1 MLKTILL
8 LSVLFLSLLNT
19 SGQTIADKIMFV
31 VDSIPVIDDPQQGDE
46 IQQTDVADITIIKN
60 KDTLNRLGYAQ
71 FDGVTFVF
79 TKEYRNR
86 ADSLRQ
92 IPSTKQM
99 ERKNGVWLFHNNP
112 YSGPFIDYYYSG
124 KKQGD
129 GAFINGLVNGRRTMY
144 YQNGKIE
151 AEKYYKD
158 GIENGLAKEYY
169 EDGTLRQKGI
179 FADGKEEG
187 IWESYFPNGKV
198 KLLSNYFKGELFD
211 TATRYY
217 STGRIKEKVFIKKGK
232 VEPDPNLVR
241 INQLMKKS
249 NESNKEGDIKAAIKY
264 CSKALELDSSFAD
277 AYFSRGTIKLNDFQ
291 FDDAIADLDKALFYE
306 PYMATALAN
315 RAFAR
320 IRKYQ
325 FANSRTLSKNRDVTV
340 LAAADKVPVPAG
352 EQEKICADL
361 QKAVFLGNKTKMII
375 EALSD
380 YCQGRTATN

>member
-1 MLKTILL
+1 
-8 LSVLFLSLLNT
+8 
-19 SGQTIADKIMFV
+19 MFV